1 MKKWFVFVLNVL
13 LLLSLGAC
21 KQEKALSVS
30 FDAIQTDYE
39 GVSAQIVEGAWKD
52 GELNLTLSLR
62 NETEHL
68 VIYGESFVVER
79 EEDGQWVWC
88 QAVENAVF
96 TQLAYLLDPG
106 ETKEETYIL
115 TFPFVINEAGK
126 YRFRTEF
133 SVDEQN
139 DWGKIVPNNSVGGQ
153 LWAEFTV
160 TK

>member
-1 MKKWFVFVLNVL
+1 MKKWFVLVMNVL

-21 KQEKALSVS
+21 KQEKPLSVA
-30 FDAIQTDYE
+30 FDAIQSDYE

-52 GELNLTLSLR
+52 GELNLTLSFC

-68 VIYGESFVVER
+68 VIYGERFVVER
-79 EEDGQWVWC
+79 EEDGEWVWC
-88 QAVENAVF
+88 QVVENTAF
-96 TQLAYLLDPG
+96 TDLAYVLDPG
-106 ETKEETYIL
+106 ETKEKNYIL
-115 TFPFVINEAGK
+115 TIPFVINEAGK

-139 DWGKIVPNNSVGGQ
+139 DWGKIVPNNSVRCQ
-153 LWAEFTV
+153 LWTEFTV